1 MEDLLI
7 KKKQKTIIKILFTG
21 LVSKEDLIISLKVVS

>member
-7 KKKQKTIIKILFTG
+7 KIKKNTIIKPG